1 MKENFLYDYKKEL
14 TDAIW
19 QVDEEVFREA
29 VRILYQAWREDRQV
43 FIMGNG
49 GSAGRQTTLCAIWE
63 KCRSGRWEKAVSGD
77 FPLRQCGENHR
88 PGK

>member
-49 GSAGRQTTLCAIWE
+49 GKAPGRQTTLCAILG
-63 KCRSGRWEKAVSGD
+63 KMPFRAM
-77 FPLRQCGENHR
+77 GE
-88 PGK
+88 GGFG